1 MFISIL
7 DNYACLFYMF
17 NFQMC
22 IAMKCVSSPAVA
34 PVDTCPFG
42 DETVYASYT
51 TLPVNGSYATCA
63 ALINATTAT
72 SRSPYYY
79 CNSELATPCCQT
91 CKRNEPLFCSLLNI
105 CTGDAER
112 MRIFLNAYI
121 SMIFYDKLMKFFLF
135 AILFS

>member
-91 CKRNEPLFCSLLNI
+91 CKRNEPLFCSL
-105 CTGDAER
+105 CCRGVD
-112 MRIFLNAYI
+112 F
-121 SMIFYDKLMKFFLF
+121 SMIEKNVEEIDICGVCIFIVY
-135 AILFS
+135 A